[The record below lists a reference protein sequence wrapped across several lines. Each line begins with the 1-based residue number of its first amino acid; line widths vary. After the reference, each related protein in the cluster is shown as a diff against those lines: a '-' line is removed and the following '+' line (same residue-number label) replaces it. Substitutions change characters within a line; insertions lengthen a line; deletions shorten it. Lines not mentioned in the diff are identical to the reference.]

1 MPSQQELDL
10 EARIGD
16 LERMVAELA
25 AKVNPLYSG
34 GMDRYIHS
42 GYLQWDG
49 IGMRLN
55 DNGIQV
61 LAPAAGGVGIGV
73 NGMFFMSELVQDPG
87 LANDSTAV
95 FPRAALTGF
104 ALESSD
110 RAAIYMAADGIY
122 NETQARVSAKAD
134 SDGSD
139 VAIQAINA
147 VNAPNSEASITI
159 TNPDGGP
166 ATATL
171 LLNGKSYDLS
181 AGGGMSLIVKEADET
196 VNNSSALQN
205 DDELLFAV
213 AANEVW
219 QFEGVLIVN
228 STADGNFKMAFV
240 GPSGAVGAWG
250 AEMITND
257 TTPTASQGLANALG
271 SSDIAVYAN
280 TLPRIFRFWGGI
292 HNGATGGNLTL
303 QWAQNTAHAS
313 NTSVLAGSYIKYQ
326 IET

>member
-1 MPSQQELDL
+1 MPDQQSIDL

-16 LERMVAELA
+16 LERQLAELA

-42 GYLQWDG
+42 GYIQWDG
-49 IGMRLN
+49 IGLRLN

-95 FPRAALTGF
+95 FPRSALTGF
-104 ALESSD
+104 ALASSD
-110 RAAIYMAADGIY
+110 RAAIYMAADGVF
-122 NETQARVSAKAD
+122 NETQARVRAKAD
-134 SDGSD
+134 SGDSE
-139 VAIQAINA
+139 VAIQATNA

-171 LLNGKSYDLS
+171 VLNGSSYDLS

-196 VNNSSALQN
+196 VNNSAALQN

-219 QFEGVLIVN
+219 QFEGVLFV
-228 STADGNFKMAFV
+228 SAQTTEDFKLTFT
-240 GPSGAVGAWG
+240 GPTGAVGAFG
-250 AEMITND
+250 AKST
-257 TTPTASQGLANALG
+257 
-271 SSDIAVYAN
+271 DIAASNAGTTSLGNAVSLIVAN
-280 TLPRIFRFWGGI
+280 NAGIIVHFWGGI
-292 HNGATGGNLTL
+292 HNGANAGNLTL
-303 QWAQNTAHAS
+303 QWAQDTAAGVNT
-313 NTSVLAGSYIKYQ
+313 TVRAGSYIKYQ
-326 IET
+326 AES